1 MSLIP
6 ASLKFGVHTFIW
18 KKEFAGEEAFIF
30 EQAKSWGFAGVE
42 ISTHLFNQ
50 IAPDTVQD
58 YRDRY
63 GLDITLC
70 TSMPNGLSLAAHDQ
84 QIRDQSIAYIQKA
97 IAFCEACGITKLSGP
112 LIHPVGY
119 LTGYPPQESEKNF
132 LIDSLAQVAESL
144 SPTKI
149 KLALEP
155 LNRFQGYI
163 LNTVEQGV
171 EILETIGSPQLG
183 LLLDLFHMNIEEKDV
198 LSAFRLAGDRCFH
211 IHVSACDRGTP
222 GTDTFPWQQW
232 FETLREL
239 NYQDWVVIE
248 SFNFHDPELA
258 TMARVWRSL
267 APSSEYIAREGL
279 KFLTQ
284 TYSSL

>member
-6 ASLKFGVHTFIW
+6 ASIKFGVHTFIW
-18 KKEFAGEEAFIF
+18 KKEFEGEESFIF

-42 ISTHLFNQ
+42 ISTHLFEQ
-50 IAPDTVQD
+50 IDPDIIKD
-58 YRDRY
+58 YRNRY
-63 GLDITLC
+63 GLEITLC
-70 TSMPNGLSLAAHDQ
+70 TSMPQGLSLTTNDQ
-84 QIRDQSIAYIQKA
+84 QIRDQSIVYIQKA

-119 LTGYPPQESEKNF
+119 LTGHPPQELEKN
-132 LIDSLAQVAESL
+132 LLLDSLVQVAESL
-144 SPTKI
+144 CQTKI

-155 LNRFQGYI
+155 LNRFQGYV
-163 LNTVEQGV
+163 LNTVEQGL

-211 IHVSACDRGTP
+211 IHACACDRGTP
-222 GTDTFPWQQW
+222 GTDSFPWQKW
-232 FETLREL
+232 FEVLQSI
-239 NYQDWVVIE
+239 NYQDWIVIE
-248 SFNFHDPELA
+248 SFNFADPELA

-284 TYSSL
+284 TYKSL